1 MATKTNEREL
11 SSKIATWFQEH
22 IQRNNFPFTW
32 AGNEAGI
39 KGEGTTKFGDV
50 FLFRNRQANQVFTLI
65 ELKPPFGQKENLK
78 VLEEK
83 ARDLKLRF
91 VYTWDFR
98 NLNVYE
104 LKSGKL
110 VAAGVEH
117 TPVLE
122 KLEDWLRGDVQAN
135 IKGYIHR
142 FCQEFIRFEET
153 GKFSKFLPDKVYF
166 VNLIRD
172 FVKNILPHFESHIRL
187 ALTDKTKKAAID
199 EYVVKQG
206 IAYSSDQDFIRLV
219 AGQRVYGLATKII
232 FYQTIRRFFD
242 DLPDLVLPDVDLS
255 ASILSAFEQAREKDW
270 QAVFEAGPIEAL
282 GIPES
287 AYGLFEEFLIELKV
301 YHFGQLPEDVIGEVF
316 QEIIDPEQ
324 RHTLGQYFTMEALVD
339 FVIALVVNDP
349 NGIYCDPT
357 CGSGTFL
364 IRLYDRL
371 KYLSPGKTHK
381 QLLDQIWGFDI
392 GSFPAELSTIN
403 LFRQDASNFEN
414 FPRVR
419 TTNIFDVHR
428 GMEFDFPPPNSGKH
442 YIKISTPL
450 PPIDAF
456 VGNFPFIRQEL
467 IEKKD
472 QGFKKELTKLLAYEY
487 LESYPQL
494 FVQKNGIANA
504 ANTLAESPTPYNLKQ
519 TINHWVEKGDL
530 ELRLSGK
537 ADIYAYIYIH
547 LTTLLADKGS
557 FSIITSN
564 SWLDTEYGH
573 ILKQFFLD
581 HFCIKAI
588 VASWA
593 EPWFEDAAVNCVVTV
608 LEREPNP
615 QKRADNKV
623 KFVKLKLGMAQMAE
637 YGTEIWERKRR
648 WDSIDSVVRTI
659 QNVEYVKKGLKRLSD
674 EESGLSSFENEKLN
688 LRMVN
693 QGFLNSEVETHEGNS
708 KWGKYLRAPDIYF
721 ELEERL
727 KNKLV
732 PLINFGKFRRGY
744 TTGINDFFYLQ
755 LVEGDI
761 SSNSI
766 KAQNDAGWIGEIETM
781 YLRKV
786 IKSPKE
792 SEAVVVNSNKLPNLL
807 FICDKTKDEL
817 LALNHIH
824 ALHYIEWG
832 EKQHTDQGVAWPK
845 VSSVSGRKLWYQIN
859 EKAPSGILLQMIGND
874 RYLAFLNRDRVH
886 VDHNL
891 FEYELDNPE
900 LLKQSEIYLNSTLF
914 ALIREVNSRANLG
927 DGATKTE
934 GVDWSNLMLIPDQKL
949 DINYK
954 PKGIFERKILPIS
967 KEIKLKDRQE
977 LDKAVLIA
985 LGLDPE
991 VYLKPIYEGL
1001 CEMVS
1006 DRQELPKMRKKKKKE
1021 ATKFAYG
1028 EVKSSVIKDC
1038 LPMGFRP
1045 FPQDFLVK
1053 EVPLL
1058 SLPTSGKTLHIKE
1071 HFLGTWRLSDG
1082 KQIVAETDSEARARY
1097 AVAFSINHP
1106 GTYQISLPNEPDDK
1120 TLREVLAAYES
1131 YLSELY
1137 EQIRADAYRKLHD
1150 WSLAEKLAGEV
1161 LGERKV

>member
-1 MATKTNEREL
+1 MSTKTNEREL

-22 IQRNNFPFTW
+22 IQRNSFPFTS

-39 KGEGTTKFGDV
+39 KGEGATKFGDV
-50 FLFRNRQANQVFTLI
+50 FLWKNREANQVFTLI

-83 ARDLKLRF
+83 AQRLKLRF

-104 LKSGKL
+104 LKNGKL
-110 VAAGVEH
+110 IAAGIEH

-135 IKGYIHR
+135 IKSYIHR
-142 FCQEFIRFEET
+142 FCLEFIRFEET

-166 VNLIRD
+166 VNLIRE
-172 FVKNILPHFESHIRL
+172 FVKSILPHFEQHIRT
-187 ALTDKTKKAAID
+187 ALTDKVKKAAID

-242 DLPDLVLPDVDLS
+242 DLPDLIQPDADLT
-255 ASILSAFEQAREKDW
+255 ASIQSAFEQAREKDW

-287 AYGLFEEFLIELKV
+287 SYNLFQDFLIELKV

-472 QGFKKELTKLLAYEY
+472 QGFKKGLTKLLAYEY
-487 LESYPQL
+487 LESYPVL
-494 FVQKNGIANA
+494 FVQKNGIASA
-504 ANTLAESPTPYNLKQ
+504 ANALAENATQYNHKQ
-519 TINHWVEKGDL
+519 NIDHWVEKGDL

-547 LTTLLADKGS
+547 LTTLLAAKGS

-608 LEREPNP
+608 LERETNP
-615 QKRADNKV
+615 QKRAENKV

-637 YGTEIWERKRR
+637 YGTELWESRKR
-648 WDSIDSVVRTI
+648 WSKID
-659 QNVEYVKKGLKRLSD
+659 
-674 EESGLSSFENEKLN
+674 
-688 LRMVN
+688 
-693 QGFLNSEVETHEGNS
+693 
-708 KWGKYLRAPDIYF
+708 
-721 ELEERL
+721 
-727 KNKLV
+727 
-732 PLINFGKFRRGY
+732 
-744 TTGINDFFYLQ
+744 
-755 LVEGDI
+755 
-761 SSNSI
+761 
-766 KAQNDAGWIGEIETM
+766 GWI
-781 YLRKV
+781 R
-786 IKSPKE
+786 
-792 SEAVVVNSNKLPNLL
+792 
-807 FICDKTKDEL
+807 
-817 LALNHIH
+817 
-824 ALHYIEWG
+824 
-832 EKQHTDQGVAWPK
+832 
-845 VSSVSGRKLWYQIN
+845 
-859 EKAPSGILLQMIGND
+859 GI
-874 RYLAFLNRDRVH
+874 YA
-886 VDHNL
+886 VDHFDNKKRGFNTVNENISG
-891 FEYELDNPE
+891 FEDE
-900 LLKQSEIYLNSTLF
+900 F
-914 ALIREVNSRANLG
+914 
-927 DGATKTE
+927 
-934 GVDWSNLMLIPDQKL
+934 
-949 DINYK
+949 
-954 PKGIFERKILPIS
+954 
-967 KEIKLKDRQE
+967 IKVR
-977 LDKAVLIA
+977 
-985 LGLDPE
+985 
-991 VYLKPIYEGL
+991 
-1001 CEMVS
+1001 S
-1006 DRQELPKMRKKKKKE
+1006 
-1021 ATKFAYG
+1021 
-1028 EVKSSVIKDC
+1028 VK
-1038 LPMGFRP
+1038 
-1045 FPQDFLVK
+1045 QDFL
-1053 EVPLL
+1053 L
-1058 SLPTSGKTLHIKE
+1058 
-1071 HFLGTWRLSDG
+1071 
-1082 KQIVAETDSEARARY
+1082 
-1097 AVAFSINHP
+1097 
-1106 GTYQISLPNEPDDK
+1106 
-1120 TLREVLAAYES
+1120 
-1131 YLSELY
+1131 
-1137 EQIRADAYRKLHD
+1137 
-1150 WSLAEKLAGEV
+1150 
-1161 LGERKV
+1161 